1 GGGAATE
8 VPGEATHFSALQ
20 AWIFIRRG
28 EDLIQT
34 GQWEPAL
41 ARTEPGLTK
50 LDDKPRQELHAWR
63 TGVFVRW
70 AQGEL
75 RQGRFDEALAVLER
89 GMAAA
94 PKETRLAGF
103 LGHVAQE
110 WARATY
116 RAEGPDQAKR
126 LFTQLQARYPDRAAI
141 RDGARGY
148 FHVIVK
154 SLCDEQKYEEALGF
168 IDRHAD

>member
-1 GGGAATE
+1 
-8 VPGEATHFSALQ
+8 
-20 AWIFIRRG
+20 
-28 EDLIQT
+28 
-34 GQWEPAL
+34 
-41 ARTEPGLTK
+41 
-50 LDDKPRQELHAWR
+50 
-63 TGVFVRW
+63 
-70 AQGEL
+70 EL

-154 SLCDEQKYEEALGF
+154 SVCDEQKSEEALGF
-168 IDRHAD
+168 IDRHADLLNDPAEVKAVTLSVFDARADRSMRQKDWPAAVAVYQKALERFPQDSHLTQQLGYVLQRW